1 MGAPLR
7 IGEACSFY
15 AFRASNYKLH
25 FLELPSG
32 LKMVL
37 NSDQDAGDLREHLQA
52 IYLQVRHESNGTGC
66 QNVHT
71 AQQRLPRMMR
81 GHGGRF
87 ELRS

>member
-25 FLELPSG
+25 FLESPSG

-52 IYLQVRHESNGTGC
+52 IYLQVRHVQPRGP
-66 QNVHT
+66 
-71 AQQRLPRMMR
+71 LPCMQHASLLFGMV
-81 GHGGRF
+81 
-87 ELRS
+87 